1 MFKRRQTTAAL
12 HELQSHRFAMSE
24 TSCSQVMSRRNST
37 AIELERRRHRTTDFG
52 THILFVEVQKSLVN
66 GAAPSADEQCHTL
79 RFKS

>member
-37 AIELERRRHRTTDFG
+37 AIELGNVVVTGPLTLARTSF
-52 THILFVEVQKSLVN
+52 LWRCRSL
-66 GAAPSADEQCHTL
+66 S
-79 RFKS
+79 